1 MTSRFLNLPSD
12 YYSPYDVSTCVS
24 VDQDPL
30 NGCAAVNCFH
40 KYNGHRNYF
49 NPAKL
54 RCTPV
59 PRCDSAKPQ
68 NPGALPTMVSG
79 LFGLRSMLKE
89 KSMIDDITANSNRSS
104 LTEARQNGH
113 CEM

>member
-1 MTSRFLNLPSD
+1 MVLNLPSD

-68 NPGALPTMVSG
+68 TQGALPSMVR
-79 LFGLRSMLKE
+79 LRDHLVFDQYSKGNLL
-89 KSMIDDITANSNRSS
+89 R
-104 LTEARQNGH
+104 
-113 CEM
+113 